1 MMSKMTGFL
10 FIKSLDEMPLRNHF
24 YRYLD
29 IKQYIKSGCFTI
41 MKIYTKGGDSGMT
54 GLQGGKRVS
63 KSSRRI
69 AAYGSLDEANAIIG
83 MAIATGTYE
92 QIQAIL
98 NRIQN
103 DLFILGADMS
113 NPDLTIKTNRITTE
127 MITSLEHDI
136 DEIDKTLPPLTN
148 FILPGGT
155 VTGSILHVARAVVR
169 RAETHMAHMLD
180 DMNPLCLVYVNRLSD
195 LLFVLARA
203 SNVGKTESIWRP

>member
-1 MMSKMTGFL
+1 
-10 FIKSLDEMPLRNHF
+10 
-24 YRYLD
+24 
-29 IKQYIKSGCFTI
+29 
-41 MKIYTKGGDSGMT
+41 MT
-54 GLQGGKRVS
+54 GLLGGKRVS

-83 MAIATGTYE
+83 MAIATGTCG
-92 QIQAIL
+92 QIQTML

-113 NPDLTIKTNRITTE
+113 NPDLTIETNRVTAE

-136 DEIDKTLPPLTN
+136 DDIDKTLPPLTN

-155 VTGSILHVARAVVR
+155 VAGSILHVARAVVR
-169 RAETHMAHMLD
+169 RAETHMAHMLGD
-180 DMNPLCLVYVNRLSD
+180 INPLCLVYVNRLSD

-203 SNVGKTESIWRP
+203 SNVGKTERIWRP